1 MEVGG
6 MRGWRWRD
14 LWVVLGLAD
23 GFADLLGVGLK

>member
-14 LWVVLGLAD
+14 LMVVLGLVD
-23 GFADLLGVGLK
+23 GLFWSVGSGRC